1 MNDSMRIH
9 NANELLVF
17 WEEIY
22 GGLKPV
28 WKRDFLAQ
36 AVIHEI
42 LSYKS
47 EQILVAVRR
56 NEKLNDVL
64 KDLHHQAERKE
75 EFDRK
80 KNPFHDS
87 KQGHE
92 SSSKIERREI
102 EGGRWGRR
110 NY

>member
-1 MNDSMRIH
+1 MNDNRRIH
-9 NANELLVF
+9 NSKELLVF

-28 WKRDFLAQ
+28 WKRAFLGHSAIQ
-36 AVIHEI
+36 GI

-47 EQILVAVRR
+47 EQIMVAVRR
-56 NEKLNDVL
+56 NKKLIDVL
-64 KDLHHQAERKE
+64 KDLHHQAQRRE

-80 KNPFHDS
+80 QNPFHDS

-102 EGGRWGRR
+102 EGGRWGRSF
-110 NY
+110 